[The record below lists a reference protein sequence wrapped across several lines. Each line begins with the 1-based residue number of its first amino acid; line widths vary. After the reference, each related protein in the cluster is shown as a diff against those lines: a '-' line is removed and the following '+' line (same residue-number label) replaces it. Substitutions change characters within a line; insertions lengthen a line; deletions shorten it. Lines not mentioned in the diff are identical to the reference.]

1 MTNVT
6 NTFVSLNTFKS
17 CVQDDVKSIVS
28 NYTDEELSNM
38 DASDIVAELQGASYT
53 PEVIYYADCW
63 EIVAGS
69 SFNEYEAE
77 DLDFSNCSDS
87 LECLM
92 QEANS
97 VIYGAYSS
105 IAYEIAEVLIEEAT
119 ERYDASQD

>member
-6 NTFVSLNTFKS
+6 NTFSSLNTFKS
-17 CVQDDVKSIVS
+17 HVQDDVKSIVS

-38 DASDIVAELQGASYT
+38 DASDIVNELQDASYT
-53 PEVIYYADCW
+53 PEVIYYVDAW
-63 EIVAGS
+63 EVVAGS

-97 VIYGAYSS
+97 VIYTAYSS

>member
-6 NTFVSLNTFKS
+6 NTFASLNTFKS
-17 CVQDDVKSIVS
+17 HVQDDVKLIVS

-38 DASDIVAELQGASYT
+38 DASDIVNELQDASYT
-53 PEVIYYADCW
+53 PEVIYYADAW

-69 SFNEYEAE
+69 SFNDYEAE
-77 DLDFSNCSDS
+77 DLDFSKCSNS

-97 VIYGAYSS
+97 VIYTAYYSV
-105 IAYEIAEVLIEEAT
+105 ACEIAETLIEEAT

>member
-6 NTFVSLNTFKS
+6 STFASLNTFKS

-28 NYTDEELSNM
+28 NYTDKELSNM
-38 DASDIVAELQGASYT
+38 DASDIVAELQDDSFM
-53 PEVIYYADCW
+53 PEVIYYADAW
-63 EIVAGS
+63 EVVAGS
-69 SFNEYEAE
+69 SFNDYEAE
-77 DLDFSNCSDS
+77 DLDFSNCSNS

-97 VIYGAYSS
+97 VIYAAYSS
-105 IAYEIAEVLIEEAT
+105 IAYEIAEVLIEEAI

>member
-6 NTFVSLNTFKS
+6 NTFSSLNTFKS
-17 CVQDDVKSIVS
+17 HVQDDVKSIVS
-28 NYTDEELSNM
+28 NYTDEELTNM
-38 DASDIVAELQGASYT
+38 GASDIVNELQDASYA
-53 PEVIYYADCW
+53 PEVIYYVDAW
-63 EIVAGS
+63 EVVAGS

-97 VIYGAYSS
+97 VIYTAYSN

>member
-6 NTFVSLNTFKS
+6 NTFSSLNTFKS

-28 NYTDEELSNM
+28 NYTDEELSTM
-38 DASDIVAELQGASYT
+38 DASDIVNELQDASYT
-53 PEVIYYADCW
+53 PEVIYYVDAW
-63 EIVAGS
+63 EVVAGS
-69 SFNEYEAE
+69 SFNDYEAE
-77 DLDFSNCSDS
+77 DLDFSNCSNS

-97 VIYGAYSS
+97 VIYAAYSN

>member
-6 NTFVSLNTFKS
+6 NTFSSLNTFKS

-28 NYTDEELSNM
+28 NYTDEELSTM
-38 DASDIVAELQGASYT
+38 DASDIVNELQDASYT
-53 PEVIYYADCW
+53 PEVIYYVDAW
-63 EIVAGS
+63 EVVAGS
-69 SFNEYEAE
+69 SFNDYEAE
-77 DLDFSNCSDS
+77 DLDFSNCSNS

-97 VIYGAYSS
+97 VIYAAYSS
-105 IAYEIAEVLIEEAT
+105 IAYEIAETLIEEAT